1 MGKVVNFKPN
11 VPVADIGNML
21 IKMGETVR
29 GKVRGCAAI
38 TITEDD
44 GVLVVFGPDL
54 DISLAAMAKL
64 TAILGSVYTGDL
76 ETQ

>member
-1 MGKVVNFKPN
+1 MGEVVSFKNN

-21 IKMGETVR
+21 IAMGEDVR
-29 GKVRGCAAI
+29 GKVRGAAAI
-38 TITEDD
+38 VITEDD
-44 GVLVVFGPDL
+44 GVRVIFGPDL

-76 ETQ
+76 EVQ